1 MGSLVVSTF
10 VALDGVMQAPGATTE
25 GTDAD
30 FPWGGWVIPHA
41 DKELIDRHVANYGK
55 AGGFLLGRRTFDIF
69 EAHWPSVPVENDPIA
84 AALNGLPKYVV
95 SNSRSESSWASSVF
109 LSGDLTESVTRAKN
123 ETEGEL
129 QVPGSA
135 TLVQSLLAAD
145 LVDELRLFIFPI
157 ALGTGKRLFGSRTA
171 PAAFTLTG
179 ASVTGSGVVCASY
192 IKAVR
197 AQPRWLAP
205 GDHATSGRVRVGGP
219 R

>member
-10 VALDGVMQAPGATTE
+10 ITLDGVMQAPGATTE

-41 DKELIDRHVANYGK
+41 DKELIGRHVANYDR

-69 EAHWPSVPVENDPIA
+69 EAHWPSVPVDNDPIA

-95 SNSRSESSWASSVF
+95 SNSRSESSWAAAEF
-109 LSGDLTESVTRAKN
+109 LTGDLTESVVRAKDN
-123 ETEGEL
+123 TVGEL

-157 ALGTGKRLFGSRTA
+157 ALGTGTRLFGSGTA
-171 PAAFTLTG
+171 PAAFTLTD
-179 ASVTGSGVVCASY
+179 AAVTGSGVICASY
-192 IKAVR
+192 IKAVQL
-197 AQPRWLAP
+197 QPGWLAP
-205 GDHATSGRVRVGGP
+205 GDQATSGRVRVGGP